1 VSEPA
6 APTAP
11 TVPSPTPPSG
21 RAQALIQALQLQP
34 HPEGGWYREIYRAT
48 DTVQPAHGRGERS
61 TLTSVDFL
69 LRAGERSAWHRV
81 AADEAWHLLEGDAL
95 RLWLVSPDLQQV
107 QAVALGPVDGTGR
120 RPRHVVP
127 AMWWQAAEPINSAES
142 AHTATDAGFSYV
154 GATVGPG
161 FDFADF
167 TFGRDDAALCEAL
180 RQHRSDALRL
190 L

>member
-1 VSEPA
+1 MSLPPA
-6 APTAP
+6 PHQDA
-11 TVPSPTPPSG
+11 PSG

-34 HPEGGWYREIYRAT
+34 HPEGGWYREIYRAA
-48 DTVQPAHGRGERS
+48 DTVQPAHGRGARS
-61 TLTSVDFL
+61 TLTSIDFL

-95 RLWLVSPDLQQV
+95 RLWLVSPDLQQLQV
-107 QAVALGPVDGTGR
+107 VELGPVDGTGR
-120 RPRHVVP
+120 RPRQVVP
-127 AMWWQAAEPINSAES
+127 AMWWQAAEPIKRE
-142 AHTATDAGFSYV
+142 HTPADAGFSYV

-167 TFGRDDAALCEAL
+167 TFGRDDPALCGAL
-180 RQHRSDALRL
+180 RQRRADALRL